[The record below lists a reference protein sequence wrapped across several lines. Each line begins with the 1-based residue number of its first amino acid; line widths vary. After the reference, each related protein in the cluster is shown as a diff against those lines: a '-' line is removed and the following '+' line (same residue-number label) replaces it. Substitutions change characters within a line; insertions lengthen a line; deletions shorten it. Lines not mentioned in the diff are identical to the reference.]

1 MSTTTV
7 VGVRSCSIESMYVRG
22 QQKRKTKIQSGRS
35 LPPKGYTR
43 RLPPHGT
50 NGSHGNPRDIPW
62 DQTGQPHEVTPW
74 GYPLPNFCVIP
85 LGYSM
90 GYPKGYPGR
99 DIPRDIQGF
108 PWISMVSLNSN
119 GVNGIFFSVH
129 IMEYRY
135 PMWHNVPWDTPY
147 TSKGIQGMHIWG
159 IPNGVFQTGYSWD
172 E

>member
-22 QQKRKTKIQSGRS
+22 QQKRKTKTQSGCS

-50 NGSHGNPRDIPW
+50 NDSHGNPRDIPW
-62 DQTGQPHEVTPW
+62 DPTGQPHEVTPW
-74 GYPLPNFCVIP
+74 GYPLPNFCVIS

-90 GYPKGYPGR
+90 GYPKGYPGG
-99 DIPRDIQGF
+99 DIPRDIQG
-108 PWISMVSLNSN
+108 
-119 GVNGIFFSVH
+119 GRYGIFKLQWCQWDIFSVR

-135 PMWHNVPWDTPY
+135 PM
-147 TSKGIQGMHIWG
+147 
-159 IPNGVFQTGYSWD
+159 
-172 E
+172 